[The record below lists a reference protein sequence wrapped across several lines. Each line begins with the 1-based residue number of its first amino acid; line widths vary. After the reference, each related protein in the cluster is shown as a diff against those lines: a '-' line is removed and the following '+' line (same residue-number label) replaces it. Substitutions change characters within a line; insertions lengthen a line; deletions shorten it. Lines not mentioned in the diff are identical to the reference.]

1 MEFNYIED
9 GIDAVVIDNFY
20 TEEQLKEIMIELKWL
35 TKPAIMKSE
44 TQLESATND
53 GKIITSKRGIFLE
66 HVFNN
71 WRHSAI
77 ISHGF
82 TQMAKPEFKENI
94 LKFNTLFKS
103 VLTCNSRTHL
113 VSYYENSDYYKPHTD
128 NVFFTLLNYFYTEPK
143 KFTGGEM
150 VLYSCNS
157 NKEAVVEIRN
167 NRVLLIASATMH
179 EAKEIKSEA
188 THGFTGDG
196 RYCSATFLSMTD
208 LREANDSN

>member
-1 MEFNYIED
+1 MEFKYIAD

-20 TEEQLKEIMIELKWL
+20 TEEQLKEIMTELRWL
-35 TKPAIMKSE
+35 TKPSIMKSE
-44 TQLESATND
+44 EQLESAKTD
-53 GKIITSKRGIFLE
+53 GKVITSKRGIFLE

-82 TQMAKPEFKENI
+82 TQMALPEFKENI

-103 VLTCNSRTHL
+103 VLTCNARTHL
-113 VSYYENSDYYKPHTD
+113 VSYYENSDYYKAHTD
-128 NVFFTLLNYFYTEPK
+128 NVFFTLLNYFYTKPK

-157 NKEAVVEIRN
+157 NKEATIEIEN
-167 NRVLLIASATMH
+167 NRVILIASATMH
-179 EAKEIKSEA
+179 EAKEVKSEM

>member
-1 MEFNYIED
+1 MEFNYIAD

-20 TEEQLKEIMIELKWL
+20 TEEQLNEIMIELKWL

-44 TQLESATND
+44 EHLESAKTD
-53 GKIITSKRGIFLE
+53 DKVITSKRGIFLE

-71 WRHSAI
+71 WRYSAI

-82 TQMAKPEFKENI
+82 TQMATSEFRSKLLE
-94 LKFNTLFKS
+94 FNTLFKS
-103 VLTCNSRTHL
+103 VATCNARTHL

-128 NVFFTLLNYFYTEPK
+128 NVFFTMLNYFHTEPK

-157 NKEAVVEIRN
+157 DKSATVEVKN
-167 NRVLLIASATMH
+167 NRVILIASATMH
-179 EAKEIKSEA
+179 EVKEIKSEM
-188 THGFTGDG
+188 THAFTGDG

-208 LREANDSN
+208 LRENNDSN